1 MEYNVFQAPR
11 VSVCQALLPIG
22 VYRERRPLVSLTNAV
37 LGPALKVALT
47 WLGRRRLPKVNGTLQ
62 LSGLETPVE
71 VIRDRWGVPHIY
83 AETVLDLMLA
93 QGFVHAQDRLWQM
106 DFQRRLTAGRLSE
119 VLGAEA
125 VPVDRW
131 IRTLGMRRVA
141 EQEVSLF
148 EADLHANLEAYTAGV
163 NARIAQGRLP
173 IEFTLLRYQPEPWVV
188 ADTLTWIKMMS
199 WTLSVNWEAEIL
211 RARLIA
217 RLGPERAAELEPT
230 YSAR

>member
-1 MEYNVFQAPR
+1 M
-11 VSVCQALLPIG
+11 
-22 VYRERRPLVSLTNAV
+22 SLTNAV

-47 WLGRRRLPKVNGTLQ
+47 WLSRRRLPKIDGTLQ
-62 LSGLETPVE
+62 LSGLEISAE

-83 AETVLDLMLA
+83 AETTRDLMFA

-119 VLGAEA
+119 VMGAET

-131 IRTLGMRRVA
+131 MRILGMRRVA
-141 EQEVSLF
+141 EQEVSLID
-148 EADLHANLEAYTAGV
+148 ADLRANLEAYAAGV

-173 IEFTLLRYQPEPWVV
+173 IEFILLRYQPEPWVV

-211 RARLIA
+211 RAQLIA
-217 RLGPERAAELEPT
+217 QLGPERAADLEPT
-230 YSAR
+230 YSARWPRIVPPGVDYSAIGSSALVPFQACFD